1 MPFCRQYCLGE
12 RKGVLKELINVY
24 KYQAVRAAG
33 DVLAELIVK
42 NVAFDED
49 AVLVPLPT
57 IRRHIR
63 ERGFAHIERLAS
75 RICKLSRHK
84 RQPDKT
90 CVTCAQVLCRANS
103 TVQVGASA
111 ERRARQAQEAYMLK
125 SGFDPEKHYILL
137 DDVWTTGSSMLSAAQ
152 KLRSQGA
159 QKIDILVIAKTV

>member
-24 KYQAVRAAG
+24 KYQALRAAG
-33 DVLAELIVK
+33 DVLAELIVEK
-42 NVAFDED
+42 VAFDED
-49 AVLVPLPT
+49 VVLVPLPT

-84 RQPDKT
+84 RRSDKA
-90 CVTCAQVLCRANS
+90 CITCAQVLCRANS

-111 ERRARQAQEAYMLK
+111 EQRARQAKEAYMLK

-137 DDVWTTGSSMLSAAQ
+137 DDVWTTGSSMLAAAQ
-152 KLRSQGA
+152 KLRSEGA